1 MKEQFLLQPDI
12 TYLNFGSFG
21 ACPKPVFQ
29 RYQQFQ
35 LELEQEPVQF
45 MMRHG
50 PRYLE
55 ASREA
60 LAQYVHCDAADLVFV
75 TNPSYAINIIA
86 KSLHLQPGDEILS
99 TNLEYGAV
107 DRTWR
112 FCCTQTGARYVQQ
125 AIALPVQS
133 EADIVDALFQ
143 GVNDRTRVICVSHI
157 TSATALILPV
167 EEICARAKALGLIT
181 LVDGAHAPGHVPL
194 HLNTLQADYYTGA
207 CHKWM
212 CTPKG
217 CSFLYAAKEAQQ
229 RLQPLVVSWGYE
241 AALPSGS
248 QFQDYHQMQGTRD
261 YSAFLTIPAALQF
274 FEENHWE
281 ARAKQC
287 REMVQA
293 FYPKLC
299 TTVGTRPLSPVN
311 DNFLGQM
318 ASIPVLT
325 NSASELQQL
334 LLNQYQIEIPV
345 TQAGERTFIRY
356 SIQAFN
362 TADDL
367 ATLQLAIEDLMA
379 SGVIR
384 KGA

>member
-1 MKEQFLLQPDI
+1 MKQHFLLQPEI

-45 MMRHG
+45 MMYHG
-50 PRYLE
+50 PKYLHE
-55 ASREA
+55 SRVA
-60 LAQYVHCDAADLVFV
+60 LAQYVHCDADNLVFV

-86 KSLHLQPGDEILS
+86 KSLNLQPGDEILS

-125 AIALPVQS
+125 PISLPVQS

-143 GVNDRTRVICVSHI
+143 GVTDRTRVICISHI

-167 EEICARAKALGLIT
+167 EEICARAKAMGLIT
-181 LVDGAHAPGHVPL
+181 IVDGAHAPGHVPL

-217 CSFLYAAKEAQQ
+217 CSFLYAAKNAQQ
-229 RLQPLVVSWGYE
+229 ILQPLVVSWGYE
-241 AALPSGS
+241 AADPSAS

-261 YSAFLTIPAALQF
+261 YSAFLTIPSALQF
-274 FEENHWE
+274 FEAHHWD
-281 ARAKQC
+281 AQAKQC
-287 REMVQA
+287 RKMVQDW
-293 FYPKLC
+293 YPELC
-299 TTVGTRPLSPVN
+299 AMVGAEPLSPVH
-311 DNFLGQM
+311 DSFLGQM
-318 ASIPVLT
+318 ASIPIHT
-325 NSASELQQL
+325 ASAAALQQL
-334 LLNQYQIEIPV
+334 LFNQYRIEIPV
-345 TQAGERTFIRY
+345 TQAGERTFIRF

-367 ATLQLAIEDLMA
+367 VKLQRAIEDLMA
-379 SGVIR
+379 SGVITKR
-384 KGA
+384 A